1 MKDKLYL
8 FSNLKGILI
17 ILVVFAHM
25 LETTP
30 PIINGDVGGDIYKFI
45 YSFHMAAFLFISGY
59 FSKKVEKGYD
69 NAIERYLLPYIFMNL
84 FCTSIRFILYGKASF
99 NLLQP
104 SFASWYLLTLFF
116 YKIYLKNLLNIRF
129 LFLISITASILI
141 ACINQKLAYLSIGR
155 TVSFFPFFLLGYY
168 FKYEWIKKIKNI
180 PLKFYAVLFLVYIA
194 AFIIVSNNVNTR
206 KIFYFRDSYKSM
218 HLSNLEGMF
227 FHAVIML
234 IAVLVIL
241 FLLKFVQDR
250 KTVFTY
256 IGDRTMSIYILHPIF
271 YYLSKK
277 YNILNTGSNL
287 DYLTIFLYTGI
298 VVFVLSR
305 DFIHNTL
312 NKIFQ
317 FIGKILFNPNKENF
331 QKSK

>member
-1 MKDKLYL
+1 MKEKIYL

-30 PIINGDVGGDIYKFI
+30 PTINSIIGGEIYNII

-59 FSKKVEKGYD
+59 FSRKVEKGYD

-84 FCTSIRFILYGKASF
+84 FCAGIRFILYGKTSF

-116 YKIYLKNLLNIRF
+116 YKIYLKNILKFRH
-129 LFLISITASILI
+129 LFLISIIASILI
-141 ACINQKLAYLSIGR
+141 ACVNQKLAYLSIGR

-180 PLKFYAVLFLVYIA
+180 TLKFYAVLFLVYIT
-194 AFIIVSNNVNTR
+194 AFMIVTNNVNTR

-241 FLLKFVQDR
+241 FLLKFVQDH

-287 DYLTIFLYTGI
+287 DYLTIFLYTGM
-298 VVFVLSR
+298 VMFVLSR

>member
-1 MKDKLYL
+1 MKDKFYL

-30 PIINGDVGGDIYKFI
+30 PIINSDLGGNVYKLV

-59 FSKKVEKGYD
+59 FSKKLEKGYD
-69 NAIERYLLPYIFMNL
+69 NAIERYLLPYIFMIL
-84 FCTSIRFILYGKASF
+84 FCAGIRFILFGKASF

-116 YKIYLKNLLNIRF
+116 YKIYLKNLLNIRY
-129 LFLISITASILI
+129 LFFISIIVSILI
-141 ACINQKLAYLSIGR
+141 ACVNQKLAYLSIGR

-180 PLKFYAVLFLVYIA
+180 AFKYYAFLLLVYISI
-194 AFIIVSNNVNTR
+194 FVFLTNNINAR

-218 HLSNLEGMF
+218 HLSNAEGMF
-227 FHAVIML
+227 FHTVIML
-234 IAVLVIL
+234 LAAFAIL
-241 FLLKFVQDR
+241 FLLRFIHER
-250 KTVFTY
+250 KTVFTN
-256 IGDRTMSIYILHPIF
+256 IGDRTMPVYILHPVF

-277 YNILNTGSNL
+277 YNLLNTGSNL
-287 DYLTIFLYTGI
+287 DYLTIFLYTGLVI
-298 VVFVLSR
+298 LILSR
-305 DFIHNTL
+305 DFVYNVL
-312 NKIFQ
+312 NKIFK
-317 FIGKILFNPNKENF
+317 FIAKVVLKNY
-331 QKSK
+331 

>member
-17 ILVVFAHM
+17 TLVVFAHM

-30 PIINGDVGGDIYKFI
+30 PIINGDLGGDVYKLI

-59 FSKKVEKGYD
+59 FSKKLEKGYD
-69 NAIERYLLPYIFMNL
+69 NAIERYLLPYIFMIL
-84 FCTSIRFILYGKASF
+84 FCAGIRFILFGKASF

-116 YKIYLKNLLNIRF
+116 YKIYLKNLLNIRY
-129 LFLISITASILI
+129 LFFISIIVSILI
-141 ACINQKLAYLSIGR
+141 ACANQKLAYLSIGR

-180 PLKFYAVLFLVYIA
+180 TLKFYAVLFLVYIT
-194 AFIIVSNNVNTR
+194 AFMIVTNNVNTR

-234 IAVLVIL
+234 IAILVIL
-241 FLLKFVQDR
+241 FLLKFVQDH

-287 DYLTIFLYTGI
+287 DYLTIFLYTGM
-298 VVFVLSR
+298 VMFVLSR

-317 FIGKILFNPNKENF
+317 FTGKILFKPNEENF
-331 QKSK
+331 QKYK